1 MPASKIEVFLSG
13 TGCHRAGWG
22 LEGDLGQARIRG
34 AQGSRESKEAR
45 WGAHRLGVKSPK
57 FSLQG
62 KVQDSREM
70 GRGKHG
76 AGENARTQSME
87 NKHGLW
93 W

>member
-1 MPASKIEVFLSG
+1 MALDVTELVGALKATL
-13 TGCHRAGWG
+13 
-22 LEGDLGQARIRG
+22 AR
-34 AQGSRESKEAR
+34 QGSEEHKEAGSQKR
-45 WGAHRLGVKSPK
+45 QGGGAHRLGVKSPK

-70 GRGKHG
+70 GWGKHG
-76 AGENARTQSME
+76 ARENVRTQSME